1 MIDKC
6 QPSVGYIV
14 QLTVTTRSEKDVTTA
29 INDVITSTGLQTL
42 CTIVDRK
49 ILSTEVMIVEESTKA
64 RTRTKKTKT
73 KKHQKSKR
81 KMNKTKKK
89 EKTKTPKEKTKTP
102 KEKTK
107 TPKEKTK
114 IPKEKTKTPKEKTKT
129 PKEKTKTP
137 KEKTKIPKEKTKT
150 PKEKTKTPKEKTKT
164 PKEKTKTPKEKTK
177 RVYQKTI
184 FAKVLATC
192 DFCSHWTTGTP
203 SSISANDFA
212 ATLARNFAITSGPN
226 YYCHK
231 SVVESKERTCGKFL
245 NYMLAVKFP
254 LQIVHQDVK
263 EPIITYNK

>member
-6 QPSVGYIV
+6 QPSVGYTV
-14 QLTVTTRSEKDVTTA
+14 QLTVTTRSDKDVTTA

-114 IPKEKTKTPKEKTKT
+114 T

-137 KEKTKIPKEKTKT
+137 KEKTKI

>member
-6 QPSVGYIV
+6 QPSVGYTV
-14 QLTVTTRSEKDVTTA
+14 QLTVTTRSDKDVTTA

-49 ILSTEVMIVEESTKA
+49 ILSTEVMIVESTKA

-114 IPKEKTKTPKEKTKT
+114 
-129 PKEKTKTP
+129 TP
-137 KEKTKIPKEKTKT
+137 KEKTKI
-150 PKEKTKTPKEKTKT
+150 
-164 PKEKTKTPKEKTK
+164 PKEKTK

-203 SSISANDFA
+203 SSISTNDFA
-212 ATLARNFAITSGPN
+212 ATLARNFAITSGLN
-226 YYCHK
+226 YYCHE

-263 EPIITYNK
+263 EPIITNNYFDSY

>member
-6 QPSVGYIV
+6 QPSVGYTV
-14 QLTVTTRSEKDVTTA
+14 QLTVTARSDKDVTTA

-49 ILSTEVMIVEESTKA
+49 ILSTEVMIVESTKA

-89 EKTKTPKEKTKTP
+89 EKTKTPNEKTKTPKEKTKTSKEKTKTP

-114 IPKEKTKTPKEKTKT
+114 IPKEKTKI
-129 PKEKTKTP
+129 P
-137 KEKTKIPKEKTKT
+137 KEKTKI
-150 PKEKTKTPKEKTKT
+150 
-164 PKEKTKTPKEKTK
+164 PKEKTK

-192 DFCSHWTTGTP
+192 DFCSYWTTGTP
-203 SSISANDFA
+203 SSISTNDFA
-212 ATLARNFAITSGPN
+212 ATLARNFAIASGPN
-226 YYCHK
+226 YYCHE